1 MVEIRS
7 ENPKAEEGPRP
18 GEEALEGERW
28 SGRGPVSGKRSPR
41 ELEFVDWYPP
51 AAEPKPPLAR
61 PVALTRWKRWVVY
74 AGLPA
79 LVLFLLVGF
88 LMLQPWKGERRR
100 EGPVPPTVEAPNK
113 APPEPPR
120 SASLSL
126 EDRYYRTWYLL
137 TKTAEGEGLRVRST
151 FETPEKVEREL
162 KAMGPPAQGPPPF
175 NHQRFFYFSVTL
187 EATRGVL
194 SPGFVLQAPSR
205 FTLVDDRGHRVKA
218 RMLPELEEWAT
229 VLEVEGKGIAEANFY
244 LAFPKEPLSTSSAS
258 LTLEA
263 PGRKAGE
270 TLVLTWQLPIRYPE

>member
-7 ENPKAEEGPRP
+7 EDPKPEEGPRP
-18 GEEALEGERW
+18 GELEGERW

-41 ELEFVDWYPP
+41 EQPLEFVDWYPP

-61 PVALTRWKRWVVY
+61 PVVPTGGKRWVVY

-79 LVLFLLVGF
+79 LVLLLLAGF
-88 LMLQPWKGERRR
+88 LMLRPWKGERRE
-100 EGPVPPTVEAPNK
+100 EGPVPPTVEAPDK
-113 APPEPPR
+113 AEPLRP
-120 SASLSL
+120 ASLSL
-126 EDRYYRTWYLL
+126 EDRYYQTWYLL

-162 KAMGPPAQGPPPF
+162 KAMGPPAQGLPPF
-175 NHQRFFYFSVTL
+175 DHRRFFYFSVTL
-187 EATRGVL
+187 EATQGVL
-194 SPGFVLQAPSR
+194 SPGFVIQAPSR
-205 FTLVDDRGHRVKA
+205 FTLVDDRGHRVRA

-229 VLEVEGKGIAEANFY
+229 VLEVDGKGVAEANFY
-244 LAFPKEPLSTSSAS
+244 LAFPKETLSTSSAS

-270 TLVLTWQLPIRYPE
+270 TLVLTWSLPIHYPE